1 MYSFKNLTSTFSPT
15 IFSWDYFSNFTKI
28 SENTFKVK
36 VQLNILNSL
45 LGEQNIEDKF
55 LELVKTYSEIRK
67 VLPLLIAVRDFD
79 KQILNRETLEI
90 QEIKHLFD

>member
-1 MYSFKNLTSTFSPT
+1 VNNFQKIITTLQSS

-28 SENTFKVK
+28 SENTFKMK

-55 LELVKTYSEIRK
+55 LELVKIYSETRK